1 MYQWQIVK
9 SLDLIES
16 QDWKCQGKTRVPGFS
31 YVWCVLGKE
40 VLNARFNGLL

>member
-31 YVWCVLGKE
+31 YVLGKE